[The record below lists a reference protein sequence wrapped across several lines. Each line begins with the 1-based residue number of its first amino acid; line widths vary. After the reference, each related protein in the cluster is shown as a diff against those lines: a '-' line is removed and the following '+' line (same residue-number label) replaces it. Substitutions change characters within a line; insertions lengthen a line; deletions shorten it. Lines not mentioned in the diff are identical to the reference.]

1 MSTIHSCL
9 DLIRSQIQ
17 QSANGRNVL
26 LVAVSKFHPVETLME
41 AYNAGQR
48 HFGENYMQE
57 FLKKVEL
64 MPDDVQWHFIGSLQS
79 SKCKKIASVKNLYS
93 IETIDT
99 EKKARLVNSAREAL
113 QLPLNV
119 YIQVNTSGEEN
130 KGGVTPSKVLELCK
144 QVQDMKYL
152 RLKGLMTIGSISNS
166 QLSDHNPDFQVLSDL
181 RESLQNELGIPLQ
194 LSMGMSSDYLLAI
207 KYGSDSVRVG
217 SSIFG
222 SRPTEKPSDV
232 HISASK

>member
-1 MSTIHSCL
+1 
-9 DLIRSQIQ
+9 
-17 QSANGRNVL
+17 
-26 LVAVSKFHPVETLME
+26 
-41 AYNAGQR
+41 
-48 HFGENYMQE
+48 
-57 FLKKVEL
+57 

-166 QLSDHNPDFQVLSDL
+166 QLSDHNPDFQVRLFPFSSFLFIFALPNAVQVLSDL